1 MNLPALQSRAQLQN
15 DIKASKTI
23 AITVAAYFIC
33 YVPTIIHAVASKRE
47 GDLSDSWFAFIVWY
61 ILYLS
66 TAVNPIIYYV
76 RTSRFRSAF
85 KQFLRDPFGSS
96 DFRDKPRGRDNG
108 KENRALQGAAVT
120 EKNSNEE
127 ANGNGN
133 QEKYHGERGNGVMV
147 LSIIALQAHPCVL
160 GAGEC
165 NVEEREK
172 LPRKEALGS
181 MFGFKEKQNGRGN
194 KPGKRSLR
202 RAEKNGRKRASGFQ
216 PDERQLW
223 KKYHHDDEKRN
234 KKWDCTDIMSGFTT
248 LFPRR

>member
-15 DIKASKTI
+15 DIKATKTI

-96 DFRDKPRGRDNG
+96 DFREKPSGRDNG

-127 ANGNGN
+127 ANGNGS
-133 QEKYHGERGNGVMV
+133 QEKYHGERGNGIMV
-147 LSIIALQAHPCVL
+147 LSIKALQAHPCVL

-194 KPGKRSLR
+194 KPGKRSLK

-216 PDERQLW
+216 PDGRQLW
-223 KKYHHDDEKRN
+223 EKYHHDDEKRN
-234 KKWDCTDIMSGFTT
+234 KK
-248 LFPRR
+248 